1 MDLEINIYSHYHL
14 YLIVEAIKNL
24 QKLEVFLKK
33 RKAGLKVAALHRLFL
48 LNVYESY

>member
-14 YLIVEAIKNL
+14 YLIVEDIKNL
-24 QKLEVFLKK
+24 QKLEVFY
-33 RKAGLKVAALHRLFL
+33 RVEAGLKVAALHRLFL